1 MGKIRK
7 LTNKIGKAIKK
18 IAEPLWDGLKKV
30 LKPIG
35 KVFSK
40 LGPIGT
46 IGLGIM
52 LPGIGSVVGSWF
64 NAAGG
69 AFQGLFAPGSFM
81 HNVVGGIGD
90 FISQGANSLL
100 GTESAL
106 GKAYGSITD
115 VISAGVNVIT
125 EPFLGKG
132 KGLATRIA
140 NFTANFTDRF
150 SIKTKLDLPD
160 GIDNSISDDA
170 DLDIAKIAESYFP
183 EGEGQF
189 GDTPKPEFV
198 GSPEPVGRDMN
209 IEQLEEQSALRESLL
224 QRPLKEDKPESSFDT
239 SDELVAQAKQDLES
253 EDIEVDLTKD
263 EITVDKKGKVKM
275 TTKDVGTKKVSSYD
289 KLKYKYKSFKDT
301 TDEARELYEQISP
314 DEEDIGYAFHNP
326 NIDQAFET
334 ISYASSIVPFTPVPL
349 NFIEAAIGATEES
362 SIRALM
368 ENYVSSWG
376 STIPEDVNPVWY
388 ADNQPSSYGM
398 SLDRYLSNYRTRQ
411 P

>member
-18 IAEPLWDGLKKV
+18 IAQPLWDGLKKV
-30 LKPIG
+30 LKPIE

-81 HNVVGGIGD
+81 HSVVGGIGD

-140 NFTANFTDRF
+140 NFTANFTDRL
-150 SIKTKLDLPD
+150 SIKTNTPLTDD
-160 GIDNSISDDA
+160 IDTSVSDDT
-170 DLDIAKIAESYFP
+170 DLDIAKIAESYGGP
-183 EGEGQF
+183 EGKSEVGPW
-189 GDTPKPEFV
+189 DTP
-198 GSPEPVGRDMN
+198 SDMN
-209 IEQLEEQSALRESLL
+209 IEQLEEHSALRESLL
-224 QRPLKEDKPESSFDT
+224 QRPIKEETPEGLALSLDDLEEIAKEDVLAAGLEYDVTKYKYSVDT
-239 SDELVAQAKQDLES
+239 
-253 EDIEVDLTKD
+253 
-263 EITVDKKGKVKM
+263 KGNVIQTPK
-275 TTKDVGTKKVSSYD
+275 TTKVSTYD
-289 KLKYKYKSFKDT
+289 KLKGKYESFKDT
-301 TDEARELYEQISP
+301 RDEVREI
-314 DEEDIGYAFHNP
+314 
-326 NIDQAFET
+326 
-334 ISYASSIVPFTPVPL
+334 
-349 NFIEAAIGATEES
+349 
-362 SIRALM
+362 
-368 ENYVSSWG
+368 
-376 STIPEDVNPVWY
+376 
-388 ADNQPSSYGM
+388 
-398 SLDRYLSNYRTRQ
+398 
-411 P
+411 

>member
-160 GIDNSISDDA
+160 GVDTSISEDV
-170 DLDIAKIAESYFP
+170 DLDVAKIAESYFP

-189 GDTPKPEFV
+189 GDTPKPELV
-198 GSPEPVGRDMN
+198 GPPAPSDMN
-209 IEQLEEQSALRESLL
+209 IEQLEEHAALRESLL
-224 QRPLKEDKPESSFDT
+224 QRPLKGEKPEGVDLSLD
-239 SDELVAQAKQDLES
+239 DLEDIAK
-253 EDIEVDLTKD
+253 EDVLAAGLEYDTVNFKYS
-263 EITVDKKGKVKM
+263 VDKKGNVQM
-275 TTKDVGTKKVSSYD
+275 TPKDVVTKKVSSY
-289 KLKYKYKSFKDT
+289 KTLKGKYENFKDT
-301 TDEARELYEQISP
+301 TDEVKEIWEQVGP
-314 DEEDIGYAFHNP
+314 AEEEAGYAFHNP
-326 NIDQAFET
+326 YIKQAFNT
-334 ISYASSIVPFTPVPL
+334 ISSASSIVPFTPVPL

-368 ENYVSSWG
+368 ESYVSSWG
-376 STIPEDVNPVWY
+376 STIPEEVNPVWY

-398 SLDRYLSNYRTRQ
+398 SLDRYLSTYRTRQ
-411 P
+411 Q

>member
-46 IGLGIM
+46 IGLAIM

-160 GIDNSISDDA
+160 GVDTSISDDA

-189 GDTPKPEFV
+189 GDTPKPELV
-198 GSPEPVGRDMN
+198 GPPKPASDMN
-209 IEQLEEQSALRESLL
+209 IEQQREQSALRESLL

-239 SDELVAQAKQDLES
+239 SEELVAQAIQDLES
-253 EDIEVDLTKD
+253 KDIEFDSTKYD
-263 EITVDKKGKVKM
+263 FDVDKKGNVKM

-289 KLKYKYKSFKDT
+289 KLKYKYKGFKDT
-301 TDEARELYEQISP
+301 RDEVREIYEQVSP
-314 DEEDIGYAFHNP
+314 AEEEAGYAFHNP

-334 ISYASSIVPFTPVPL
+334 ISYASSIVPFTTVPL
-349 NFIEAAIGATEES
+349 NFIEAAIGDTSQS

-368 ENYVSSWG
+368 ESYVSSWG
-376 STIPEDVNPVWY
+376 NTIPEEVNPVWY

>member
-7 LTNKIGKAIKK
+7 LTDKIGKAIKK

-160 GIDNSISDDA
+160 GVDTSISDDA
-170 DLDIAKIAESYFP
+170 DLDVAKIADSYFP

-189 GDTPKPEFV
+189 GDTPKPELV
-198 GSPEPVGRDMN
+198 GPPKPASDMN
-209 IEQLEEQSALRESLL
+209 IEQQREQAALRESLL

-239 SDELVAQAKQDLES
+239 SEELVAQAIQDLES
-253 EDIEVDLTKD
+253 KDIEFDLTKYD
-263 EITVDKKGKVKM
+263 FDVDKKGNISM
-275 TTKDVGTKKVSSYD
+275 TPKDVVTKKVSTYD
-289 KLKYKYKSFKDT
+289 KLKDKYKGFKDT
-301 TDEARELYEQISP
+301 RDEVREIYEQVSP
-314 DEEDIGYAFHNP
+314 AEEEAVYAFHNP
-326 NIDQAFET
+326 NIKQAFNT

-376 STIPEDVNPVWY
+376 STIPENVNPVWY

>member
-160 GIDNSISDDA
+160 GVDTSISEDV
-170 DLDIAKIAESYFP
+170 DLDIAKIE
-183 EGEGQF
+183 E
-189 GDTPKPEFV
+189 KPEFV
-198 GSPEPVGRDMN
+198 GPPAPSDMN
-209 IEQLEEQSALRESLL
+209 IEQLEEHAALRESLL
-224 QRPLKEDKPESSFDT
+224 QRPLKGEKPEGVDLSL
-239 SDELVAQAKQDLES
+239 DEL
-253 EDIEVDLTKD
+253 EDIAKEDVLAAGLEYD
-263 EITVDKKGKVKM
+263 TVNFKYSINKKGNVIQ
-275 TTKDVGTKKVSSYD
+275 TPKDVVTKKVSSYD
-289 KLKYKYKSFKDT
+289 KLKGKYKSFKDT
-301 TDEARELYEQISP
+301 TDEVKEIWEQVEP
-314 DEEDIGYAFHNP
+314 VEEEAGYAFHNP
-326 NIDQAFET
+326 YINQAFNT
-334 ISYASSIVPFTPVPL
+334 ISSASSIVPFTPVAL
-349 NFIEAAIGATEES
+349 NFIEAAIGDTQES

-376 STIPEDVNPVWY
+376 STIPENVNPVWY

>member
-7 LTNKIGKAIKK
+7 LTDKIGKAIKK

-81 HNVVGGIGD
+81 HSVVGGIGD

-100 GTESAL
+100 GTESVL

-160 GIDNSISDDA
+160 GVDTSISDDA
-170 DLDIAKIAESYFP
+170 DLDVAKIADSYFP

-189 GDTPKPEFV
+189 GDTPKPELV
-198 GSPEPVGRDMN
+198 GPPKPASDMN
-209 IEQLEEQSALRESLL
+209 IEQQREQAALRESLL

-239 SDELVAQAKQDLES
+239 SEELVAQAIQDLES
-253 EDIEVDLTKD
+253 KDIEFDLTKYD
-263 EITVDKKGKVKM
+263 FDVDKKGNISM
-275 TTKDVGTKKVSSYD
+275 TPKDVVTKKVSTYD
-289 KLKYKYKSFKDT
+289 KLKDKYKGFKDT
-301 TDEARELYEQISP
+301 RDEVKEIYEQVSP
-314 DEEDIGYAFHNP
+314 VEEEAGYAFHNP
-326 NIDQAFET
+326 NIKQAFNT

-376 STIPEDVNPVWY
+376 NTIPEDVNPVWY